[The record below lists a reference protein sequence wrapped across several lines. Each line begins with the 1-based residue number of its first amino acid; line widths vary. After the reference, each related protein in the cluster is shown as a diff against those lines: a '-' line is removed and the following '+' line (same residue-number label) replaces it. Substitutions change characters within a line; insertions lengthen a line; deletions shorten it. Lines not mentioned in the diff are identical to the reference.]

1 MCMYDWEVNTAA
13 RDPTAGEA
21 RREPATPSR
30 WAHLSSA
37 VFDS

>member
-1 MCMYDWEVNTAA
+1 MCMYDWEVEAA
-13 RDPTAGEA
+13 ASHPAAGEA
-21 RREPATPSR
+21 RRAPATPSR